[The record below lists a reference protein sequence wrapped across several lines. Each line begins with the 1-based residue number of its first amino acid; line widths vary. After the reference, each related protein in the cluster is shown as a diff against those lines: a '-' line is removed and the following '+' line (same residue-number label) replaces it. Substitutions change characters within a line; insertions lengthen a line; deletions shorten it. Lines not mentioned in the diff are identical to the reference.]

1 MMLYQD
7 TLNVDVLHCH
17 SLLFSK
23 NSSTV
28 SLPENVR
35 YIFSFCTAKKLLVN
49 CGFSG
54 INNLF
59 YIRAFYNNLQ
69 LWLLGVASPDNKD
82 ALEGINLEKR
92 MKNPP

>member
-1 MMLYQD
+1 M
-7 TLNVDVLHCH
+7 
-17 SLLFSK
+17 
-23 NSSTV
+23 
-28 SLPENVR
+28 
-35 YIFSFCTAKKLLVN
+35 N

-69 LWLLGVASPDNKD
+69 LWLLGVVSPDNKD
-82 ALEGINLEKR
+82 TLEGINLEKI